1 MNSLNIKTYNP
12 KSFQIPSDVWM
23 CPNHVESLL
32 DSKLTSNRLTE
43 RIHLWEKFATQP
55 IDTHIVKTQFMKKCS
70 RLKRTCSMKAT
81 TVASKKRVKVIKN
94 IFLLQSNNHFRFT
107 LLDLL
112 NNVL

>member
-1 MNSLNIKTYNP
+1 MNNLSLNILT
-12 KSFQIPSDVWM
+12 SFKIPSDVWM

-81 TVASKKRVKVIKN
+81 TVASKKRVKVIYFSFH
-94 IFLLQSNNHFRFT
+94 IFSTKQNSF
-107 LLDLL
+107 
-112 NNVL
+112 